1 MEEKAVVYA
10 APPTKRYRT
19 NDGGTAD
26 DVHDSGRRSPFALR
40 VLRLS
45 PEAVPGVLK
54 DISRKPRG
62 FLPRR
67 PACAARFFAPF
78 SDPPHKG
85 QLFFFGGRRSL

>member
-45 PEAVPGVLK
+45 PEAVP
-54 DISRKPRG
+54 IEESPRLFTSAAG
-62 FLPRR
+62 LRR
-67 PACAARFFAPF
+67 APF
-78 SDPPHKG
+78 CP
-85 QLFFFGGRRSL
+85 LFRSSP